1 LGDILP
7 QNLKKKTEAYTK
19 KNEKTLILLFSTS
32 YISYSQEVP
41 PPPPPPPNNKTQKT
55 PKPVEN
61 NESKIIEPYE
71 SLRNSNNLDL
81 CKIEIFKIESKYLR
95 HKSEYYYK
103 TIENK
108 LNNIE

>member
-1 LGDILP
+1 M
-7 QNLKKKTEAYTK
+7 K
-19 KNEKTLILLFSTS
+19 KTLILLLFSQLSTS
-32 YISYSQEVP
+32 AIVKKFRHLHLLHQIIKLKRLS
-41 PPPPPPPNNKTQKT
+41 
-55 PKPVEN
+55 KPVED

-81 CKIEIFKIESKYLR
+81 CKIEIFKIESKYL
-95 HKSEYYYK
+95 HKNLNIIIK